1 MFKYLGHF
9 GIVISISDSDGAADT
24 LLGEKKEQDKADEQG
39 MLEISNIHS
48 LSFIRDST
56 AYSV

>member
-1 MFKYLGHF
+1 MLKYLGHF

-39 MLEISNIHS
+39 MLEISNIFFHS
-48 LSFIRDST
+48 QQVTIDLIS
-56 AYSV
+56 